1 MKPTVQ
7 TLLDRADLGLGL
19 LTPPDALAPGA
30 LETPVVWAHSSDL
43 PDPTPFL
50 DAGHVLLTTGTQ
62 FGDATADD
70 GATADGA
77 SDDGAFADGYVRR
90 LREAGV
96 AALGFGTE
104 VIRAGTPDTLVAAC
118 TAQGL
123 PLFEVPYRV
132 PFIAIAR
139 TVADLLAEDAY
150 ARQAWA
156 LAAQRAISLAALRPD
171 GLSATLAE
179 LSRRLGTWVGLI
191 DTTGS
196 VDREAPLGGLGQPAL
211 GEVVGEARSMLRR
224 GQRASR
230 TLLAAESTEAPQ
242 RLTLQTLGGGGAL
255 RGVLAIGDS
264 PELDQAGREVVT
276 AVIALAGLALEQNRD
291 LDRARGHL
299 RSGLLRSILAGD
311 TALAE
316 RVAAEMWGELPHAP
330 VRVMVTDAPLA
341 HVDRLTELLELRVEE
356 RNGRLFFGRDD
367 EQFVLV
373 VEQHDAGLADEL
385 ASEFELPVGV
395 SDPVAGDGGGSS
407 GGAGGGGGATGG
419 IALAHEQAMRAL
431 ERARE
436 TGAGVSYFEEISRQ
450 GVLAFLARTDARA
463 VALATLAPL
472 TEHDATTG
480 TTLVTTTRT
489 WLEHGGQF
497 DATAQALGVHRHTV
511 RSRIALA
518 ERLLGRD
525 LSGFHARADLWAAL
539 LAVG

>member
-7 TLLDRADLGLGL
+7 TLLARPELGLGL
-19 LTPPDALAPGA
+19 LTPIESLSAGA
-30 LETPVVWAHSSDL
+30 LDAPVVWAHSSDL
-43 PDPTPFL
+43 ADPTPFL

-62 FGDATADD
+62 FAEGVVGDDAGEA
-70 GATADGA
+70 G
-77 SDDGAFADGYVRR
+77 FADAYVAR
-90 LREAGV
+90 LRATGI

-104 VIRAGTPDTLVAAC
+104 VIRAGTPEALVAAC

-139 TVADLLAEDAY
+139 TVADLIAEDAY

-179 LSRRLGTWVGLI
+179 LSNRLGTWVGLI
-191 DTTGS
+191 DATGTL
-196 VDREAPLGGLGQPAL
+196 DREAPADGLPQPAL
-211 GEVVGEARSMLRR
+211 GEVVGEARSMIRR

-230 TLLAAESTEAPQ
+230 TLVAGESTGAPQ
-242 RLTLQTLGGGGAL
+242 RMTLQTLGGGGAL

-264 PELDQAGREVVT
+264 AELDAAGREVVN

-299 RSGLLRSILAGD
+299 RSGLLRGILDGD

-316 RVAAEMWGELPHAP
+316 RVSAEMWGPLPEAP
-330 VRVMVTDAPLA
+330 VRVMVTDAPA
-341 HVDRLTELLELRVEE
+341 QVDRLTELLELRVEE
-356 RNGRLFFGRDD
+356 RGGRLFFGRDD
-367 EQFVLV
+367 ERFVLI
-373 VEQHDAGLADEL
+373 VEEADAPLAEEL
-385 ASEFELPVGV
+385 ATEFELPVGV
-395 SDPVAGDGGGSS
+395 SDPVAE
-407 GGAGGGGGATGG
+407 AGVPQ
-419 IALAHEQAMRAL
+419 AHEQALRAL
-431 ERARE
+431 DRARE
-436 TGAGVSYFEEISRQ
+436 SGAGVVNFDEISRQ

-472 TEHDATTG
+472 TEHDAANG
-480 TTLVTTTRT
+480 TTLVETTRT

-497 DATAQALGVHRHTV
+497 DATAQELGVHRHTV

-539 LAVG
+539 LAVE